1 MLIIDCYNVLFT
13 PMPPMLAGLDEAG
26 LCHAL
31 GRTTW
36 VNRTGGIV
44 IVADGKPKPL
54 ADDRSGAVL
63 AQSPAAGVQ
72 LEWSGP
78 GRTADSVIIR
88 MVNEHS
94 APRRVTVVSTDR
106 EVRAKARRRRCR
118 VWTSE
123 QFITKLVEQL
133 RRGGG
138 AISGPP
144 PDRPRVPPE
153 GLAPGEVEAWLEAFG
168 IDDQAPAP
176 PAATPPGPTKPR
188 DPKPKPMDEDDP
200 FNIPGVWPPW

>member
-1 MLIIDCYNVLFT
+1 MLVIDCYNVLYT
-13 PMPPMLAGLDEAG
+13 PMPAMLAGLDEAG

-31 GRTTW
+31 SRTTW
-36 VNRTGGIV
+36 VQRTGGV
-44 IVADGKPKPL
+44 VVVADGKPKPL
-54 ADDRSGAVL
+54 PDDRSGAVL
-63 AQSPAAGVQ
+63 TESPAVGVQ

-78 GRTADSVIIR
+78 GRTADSVILR
-88 MVNEHS
+88 MVNEYT
-94 APRRVTVVSTDR
+94 APRRVIVVSTDR

-153 GLAPGEVEAWLEAFG
+153 GLTPGEVEAWLEAFG
-168 IDDQAPAP
+168 IEDQSTAPPEATQPDQA
-176 PAATPPGPTKPR
+176 KPR
-188 DPKPKPMDEDDP
+188 NPTPLDEDDP
-200 FNIPGVWPPW
+200 FDIPGVWPPW